1 MNAYKKQKEDDYN
14 AAKKKIETDKTAKW
28 ENDLNAIKASTAQKC
43 QKL

>member
-28 ENDLNAIKASTAQKC
+28 ESDLTAIKTSTAQKC